1 MSDRHSF
8 HSLGPFVYCPL
19 CSRPLEI
26 TEQEELPR
34 RYCETCGRVFYHNP
48 VPAAGGVIMK
58 DDAVLLVQRRFRPRI
73 GDWTLPAGF
82 LEYHESPPDCAVR
95 ELHEETGLHV
105 TTGDV
110 FGVYWGNDDPRHTAI
125 LVLYHMTVVGG
136 TLRPGDDA
144 LEARYFAVADL
155 PENIAFFAHK
165 EALLDLYGDRIRAR
179 WAKPLLNRERKRNEA
194 EEGTL

>member
-1 MSDRHSF
+1 
-8 HSLGPFVYCPL
+8 
-19 CSRPLEI
+19 
-26 TEQEELPR
+26 
-34 RYCETCGRVFYHNP
+34 VFYHNP
-48 VPAAGGVIMK
+48 VPAAGGVITK
-58 DDAVLLVQRRFRPRI
+58 DEAVLLVRRRFRPRI

-95 ELHEETGLHV
+95 ELREETGLHV

-125 LVLYHMTVVGG
+125 LVLYHMEVVGG

-144 LEARYFAVADL
+144 LEARYFTVADL

-165 EALLDLYGDRIRAR
+165 EALVDLYGDRIRAR
-179 WAKPLLNRERKRNEA
+179 WAKPLLGRERKRSEA
-194 EEGTL
+194 GEGTV